1 MTDCP
6 IHLKSMTM
14 VTQAKTPPLIDA
26 DALTAQLNKI
36 VTDNGGKG
44 DVSAVRMKVLAAL
57 KETYQSGCEIAKA
70 ELNENGS
77 GTACAKR
84 LSDMQDTLMH
94 CILEFALDHV
104 FPTGTPS
111 MAEKLSVVAVGGYG
125 RGTLAPGSDIDLLF
139 VLPYKQTPWGESVV
153 EYLLYLLWDMGFKVG
168 HATRNIDECVRLSR
182 SDITIRTSIL
192 EARHVCGDRALF
204 DELEKRF
211 EKDVVRG
218 TAKEFI
224 AAKLEERDDRH
235 KRSGASRYRVE
246 PNIKEGKGGL
256 RDLHTLFWIAKY
268 FYSVSKTDELIK
280 LGVFT
285 RKEHNLFLKC
295 EDFLWAVRCH
305 LHFLTGRPEERL
317 SFDVQAEL
325 ARRLGYQEHG
335 GLAAVERFMK
345 HYFLIAKDVG
355 DLTRIFCA
363 QLEEADA
370 KDTPDLNRLFLNLTG
385 RNRQKIRGT
394 KDFVLETKR
403 IAAAE
408 PTTFE
413 RDPVNLIRLFWLADK
428 HNLSFHP
435 DTIQQVRRSLKFIT
449 KKVREDPEANRLFL
463 EILTSRNQPE
473 IVLRRMNEAGVLGRF
488 IPDFG
493 RVVAMM
499 QFNMYH
505 HFTVDEHLLRSIG
518 ILAEIERGDLEAE
531 HPLANEIFPEIKD
544 RVVLYVA
551 LFLHD
556 IAKGRKED
564 HSIAGA
570 KVARKLCPR
579 FGLTPAQTELVAWLI
594 EEHLTMSSI
603 AQSRDLADRKTI
615 QDFFNL
621 VQTTERMKLLLILTV
636 CDIKA
641 VGPGVWNGW
650 KGQLLRTLYY
660 ETEPLLTGGF
670 SQIAQ
675 SDRVNRAQQQLA
687 HVLMEGSDGDEKAWT
702 KKQVEAYQKLHY
714 SAYWMRVDPDA
725 MVRHA
730 RFINDA
736 ETEKRSFATTTHT
749 KSFEEITEISV
760 YAPDHPRLLA
770 YVTGACA
777 VAGANIVDAQI
788 FTTTNG
794 KALDT
799 IYVKRE
805 FDSDADEL
813 RRGARIGELISDV
826 LDGSLHLPAVLAT
839 KSQKTRRQK
848 AFSLEPSVSID
859 NTVSNLFSVV
869 EVSGLD
875 RLGLLYDLTTALA
888 DLNLDI
894 ASAHIATFGERALD
908 GFYVTDLMGEK
919 VTGAGK
925 HKAIKDRLTR
935 VFTTKPGTAGHVP
948 NKSKSKRNTAPQN
961 KKSLTV

>member
-1 MTDCP
+1 MA
-6 IHLKSMTM
+6 
-14 VTQAKTPPLIDA
+14 TQVKQLPLIDIN
-26 DALTAQLNKI
+26 ALSEQLDSI
-36 VTDNGGKG
+36 VAKNGGTG
-44 DVSAVRMKVLAAL
+44 DAPVVRNKVLATL
-57 KETYQSGCEIAKA
+57 KEAYKAGCAIAKD

-84 LSDMQDTLMH
+84 LSDMQDLLMR
-94 CILEFALDHV
+94 CILEFALAHV

-168 HATRNIDECVRLSR
+168 HATRNIDECVRLSKT
-182 SDITIRTSIL
+182 DITIRTSIL
-192 EARHVCGDRALF
+192 EARHVCGDRDLF
-204 DELEKRF
+204 DELEQRF

-218 TAKEFI
+218 TAREFI

-268 FYSVSKTDELIK
+268 FYGVSKTDELIK

-285 RKEHNLFLKC
+285 RKEHNRFLKC

-335 GLAAVERFMK
+335 GLVAVERFMK

-385 RNRQKIRGT
+385 RRRRKIRGT
-394 KDFVLETKR
+394 TDFVLETKR
-403 IAAAE
+403 IAAADD
-408 PTTFE
+408 TIFE

-428 HNLSFHP
+428 HNLAFHP
-435 DTIQQVRRSLKFIT
+435 DTIQLVRRSLKFIT
-449 KKVREDPEANRLFL
+449 KRVREDPDANRLFL
-463 EILTSRNQPE
+463 DILTSKNQPE
-473 IVLRRMNEAGVLGRF
+473 TVLRRMNEAGVLGRF

-544 RVVLYVA
+544 RVILYVA

-615 QDFFNL
+615 QDFHAR
-621 VQTTERMKLLLILTV
+621 VQTTERMKMLLILTV

-670 SQIAQ
+670 TQVAQ
-675 SDRVNRAQQQLA
+675 SERVNRAKQQLS
-687 HVLMEGSDGDEKAWT
+687 HVLMEETRDGEKAWSQR
-702 KKQVEAYQKLHY
+702 QVKTYQKLHY

-725 MVRHA
+725 MARHA

-736 ETEKRSFATTTHT
+736 ESEKRTFATTVHT
-749 KSFEEITEISV
+749 KSFEEITEITV

-794 KALDT
+794 KALDS
-799 IYVKRE
+799 IFINRE
-805 FDSDADEL
+805 FNDDADEL
-813 RRGARIGELISDV
+813 RRGARIGDLIQDV
-826 LDGSLHLPAVLAT
+826 LNGSLHLPGVLAT
-839 KSQKTRRQK
+839 KSKKTRRQK
-848 AFSLEPSVSID
+848 AFSLDPEVSID
-859 NTVSNLFSVV
+859 NTVSNLFSVI

-919 VTGAGK
+919 ITAPAK
-925 HKAIKDRLTR
+925 HKAIKDRLMR
-935 VFTTKPGTAGHVP
+935 IFTTKPGTAGHVP
-948 NKSKSKRNTAPQN
+948 NKSKRNTTPMN

>member
-1 MTDCP
+1 MSLTDRP
-6 IHLKSMTM
+6 FNLKSDTMARHLK
-14 VTQAKTPPLIDA
+14 PLPLIDIN
-26 DALTAQLNKI
+26 ALTEQLNSI
-36 VTDNGGKG
+36 VAQNGGKG
-44 DVSAVRMKVLAAL
+44 DAQDVRNMVLTAL
-57 KETYQSGCEIAKA
+57 KEAYQAGCEAAKG

-77 GTACAKR
+77 GRACAKR
-84 LSDMQDTLMH
+84 LSDMQDLLMR
-94 CILEFALDHV
+94 CILEFALVHV

-153 EYLLYLLWDMGFKVG
+153 EYLLYMLWDMGFKVG
-168 HATRNIDECVRLSR
+168 HATRNIDECVRLSK

-192 EARHVCGDRALF
+192 EARHVCGDLDLF
-204 DELEKRF
+204 DEMEQRF
-211 EKDVVRG
+211 EKEVVRG
-218 TAKEFI
+218 TAREFI

-268 FYSVSKTDELIK
+268 FYGVSKTDELIK

-285 RKEHNLFLKC
+285 RKEHNVFLKC

-305 LHFLTGRPEERL
+305 LHFLTSRPEERL

-325 ARRLGYQEHG
+325 ARRLGYQEHN
-335 GLAAVERFMK
+335 GLVAVERFMK

-385 RNRQKIRGT
+385 RRRRKIRGT
-394 KDFVLETKR
+394 TDFVMETKR
-403 IAAAE
+403 IAAADD
-408 PTTFE
+408 TIFE

-428 HNLSFHP
+428 HNLAFHP
-435 DTIQQVRRSLKFIT
+435 DTIQLVRRSLKFIT
-449 KKVREDPEANRLFL
+449 KKVREDPIANKLFL
-463 EILTSRNQPE
+463 DILTGKNQPE
-473 IVLRRMNEAGVLGRF
+473 TVLRRMNEAGVLGRF

-518 ILAEIERGDLEAE
+518 IMAEIERGELEAE

-551 LFLHD
+551 VFLHD

-564 HSIAGA
+564 HSVAGA

-615 QDFFNL
+615 QDFHAL
-621 VQTTERMKLLLILTV
+621 VQTAERLKMLLILTV

-660 ETEPLLTGGF
+660 ETEPMLTGGF
-670 SQIAQ
+670 TQVAQ
-675 SDRVNRAQQQLA
+675 SDRVKRAKLQLA
-687 HVLMEGSDGDEKAWT
+687 HMLMEEKHNDAKVWSQR
-702 KKQVEAYQKLHY
+702 QVKSYQKLHY
-714 SAYWMRVDPDA
+714 PAYWMRVELEA

-730 RFINDA
+730 RFINA
-736 ETEKRSFATTTHT
+736 TEMENRPFATTVHT
-749 KSFEEITEISV
+749 KSFEEITEITV

-794 KALDT
+794 KALDS
-799 IYVKRE
+799 IFVNRE
-805 FDSDADEL
+805 FDDDADEL
-813 RRGARIGELISDV
+813 RRGARIGELIEDV
-826 LDGSLHLPAVLAT
+826 LNGSLHLPAVLAN

-848 AFSLEPSVSID
+848 AFSLKPSVSID
-859 NTVSNLFSVV
+859 NTVSNLFSVI

-908 GFYVTDLMGEK
+908 GFYVTDLTGEK
-919 VTGAGK
+919 ITTPAK
-925 HKAIKDRLTR
+925 HKAIKDRLMR
-935 VFTTKPGTAGHVP
+935 IFTTKPGTAGHVP
-948 NKSKSKRNTAPQN
+948 NKSKRNTAPIN
-961 KKSLTV
+961 KKSVTV

>member
-1 MTDCP
+1 MA
-6 IHLKSMTM
+6 IHLKNL
-14 VTQAKTPPLIDA
+14 PLIDIN
-26 DALTAQLNKI
+26 ALNKQLNSI
-36 VTDNGGKG
+36 VAENGGKA
-44 DVSAVRMKVLAAL
+44 DANEVRNKVLATL
-57 KETYQSGCEIAKA
+57 KEAYRTGCEVAKA

-84 LSDMQDTLMH
+84 LSDMQDLLMR
-94 CILEFALDHV
+94 CILEFALAHV

-168 HATRNIDECVRLSR
+168 HATRNIDECVRLSKT
-182 SDITIRTSIL
+182 DITIRTSIL
-192 EARHVCGDRALF
+192 EARHVCGDRDLF
-204 DELEKRF
+204 DELEQRF

-218 TAKEFI
+218 TAREFI

-268 FYSVSKTDELIK
+268 FYGVSKTDELIK

-285 RKEHNLFLKC
+285 RKEHNRFLKC

-385 RNRQKIRGT
+385 RRRRKIRGT
-394 KDFVLETKR
+394 TDFVLETKR
-403 IAAAE
+403 IAAADD
-408 PTTFE
+408 TIFE

-428 HNLSFHP
+428 HNLAFHP
-435 DTIQQVRRSLKFIT
+435 DTIQLVRRSLKFIT
-449 KKVREDPEANRLFL
+449 KRVREDPDANRLFL
-463 EILTSRNQPE
+463 DILTSKNQPE
-473 IVLRRMNEAGVLGRF
+473 TVLRRMNEAGVLGRF
-488 IPDFG
+488 VPDFG

-544 RVVLYVA
+544 RVILYVA

-615 QDFFNL
+615 QDFHAL
-621 VQTTERMKLLLILTV
+621 VQTTERMKMLLILTV

-670 SQIAQ
+670 TQVAQ
-675 SDRVNRAQQQLA
+675 SERVNRAKQQLS
-687 HVLMEGSDGDEKAWT
+687 HVLMEETRDGEKTWSQR
-702 KKQVEAYQKLHY
+702 QVKTYQKLHY

-725 MVRHA
+725 MARHA
-730 RFINDA
+730 RFINKA
-736 ETEKRSFATTTHT
+736 EAEKRTFATTVHT
-749 KSFEEITEISV
+749 KSFEEITEITV

-794 KALDT
+794 KALDS
-799 IYVKRE
+799 IFINRE
-805 FDSDADEL
+805 FNDDADEL
-813 RRGARIGELISDV
+813 RRGARIGDLIQDV
-826 LDGSLHLPAVLAT
+826 LNGSLHLPGVLAT
-839 KSQKTRRQK
+839 KSKKTRRQK
-848 AFSLEPSVSID
+848 AFSLDPEVSID
-859 NTVSNLFSVV
+859 NTVSNLFSVI

-919 VTGAGK
+919 ITGPAK
-925 HKAIKDRLTR
+925 HKAIKDRLMR
-935 VFTTKPGTAGHVP
+935 IFTTMPGTAGHVP
-948 NKSKSKRNTAPQN
+948 NKSKRNTTPMN

>member
-1 MTDCP
+1 MTDRP
-6 IHLKSMTM
+6 FNLKSDTM
-14 VTQAKTPPLIDA
+14 ATQVKQLPLIDIN
-26 DALTAQLNKI
+26 ALSEQLNSI
-36 VTDNGGKG
+36 VAKNSGTG
-44 DVSAVRMKVLAAL
+44 DAPVVRNKVLATL
-57 KETYQSGCEIAKA
+57 KEAYKAGCAIAKD

-84 LSDMQDTLMH
+84 LSDMQDLLMR
-94 CILEFALDHV
+94 CILEFALAHV

-168 HATRNIDECVRLSR
+168 HATRNIDECVRLSKT
-182 SDITIRTSIL
+182 DITIRTSIL
-192 EARHVCGDRALF
+192 EARHVCGDRELF
-204 DELEKRF
+204 DELEQRF

-218 TAKEFI
+218 TAREFI

-268 FYSVSKTDELIK
+268 FYGVSKTDELIK

-285 RKEHNLFLKC
+285 RKEHNRFLKC

-335 GLAAVERFMK
+335 GLVAVERFMK

-385 RNRQKIRGT
+385 RRRRKIRGT
-394 KDFVLETKR
+394 TDFVLETKR
-403 IAAAE
+403 IAAADD
-408 PTTFE
+408 TIFE

-428 HNLSFHP
+428 HNLAFHP
-435 DTIQQVRRSLKFIT
+435 DTIQLVRRSLKFIT
-449 KKVREDPEANRLFL
+449 KQVREDPDANRLFL
-463 EILTSRNQPE
+463 DILTSRNQPE
-473 IVLRRMNEAGVLGRF
+473 TVLRRMNEAGVLGRF

-544 RVVLYVA
+544 RVILYVA

-615 QDFFNL
+615 QDFHAL
-621 VQTTERMKLLLILTV
+621 VQTTERMKMLLILTV

-670 SQIAQ
+670 TQVAQ
-675 SDRVNRAQQQLA
+675 SERVNRAKQQLS
-687 HVLMEGSDGDEKAWT
+687 HVLMEEKREGEKAWSQR
-702 KKQVEAYQKLHY
+702 QVKTYQKLHY

-725 MVRHA
+725 MARHA
-730 RFINDA
+730 RFINNA
-736 ETEKRSFATTTHT
+736 ESEKQTFATTVHT
-749 KSFEEITEISV
+749 KSFEEITEITV

-794 KALDT
+794 KALDS
-799 IYVKRE
+799 IFINRE
-805 FDSDADEL
+805 FNDDADEL
-813 RRGARIGELISDV
+813 RRGARIGDLIQDV
-826 LDGSLHLPAVLAT
+826 LNGSLHLPGVLAT
-839 KSQKTRRQK
+839 KSKKTRRQK
-848 AFSLEPSVSID
+848 AFSLDPEVSID
-859 NTVSNLFSVV
+859 NTVSNLFSVI

-919 VTGAGK
+919 ITGPAK
-925 HKAIKDRLTR
+925 HKAIKDRLMR
-935 VFTTKPGTAGHVP
+935 IFTTKPGTAGHLP
-948 NKSKSKRNTAPQN
+948 NKSKRNTTPMN

>member
-1 MTDCP
+1 MTDRP
-6 IHLKSMTM
+6 FNLKSDSMAIHLKNL
-14 VTQAKTPPLIDA
+14 PLIDIN
-26 DALTAQLNKI
+26 ALNKQLNSI
-36 VTDNGGKG
+36 VAENGGKA
-44 DVSAVRMKVLAAL
+44 DANEVRNKVLATL
-57 KETYQSGCEIAKA
+57 KETYRTGCEVAKA

-84 LSDMQDTLMH
+84 LSDMQDLLMR
-94 CILEFALDHV
+94 CILEFALGHV
-104 FPTGTPS
+104 FPTGSPS

-168 HATRNIDECVRLSR
+168 HATRNIDECVRLSKT
-182 SDITIRTSIL
+182 DITIRTSIL
-192 EARHVCGDRALF
+192 EARHVCGDRSLF
-204 DELEKRF
+204 DELEQRF
-211 EKDVVRG
+211 EKEVVRG
-218 TAKEFI
+218 TAREFI

-268 FYSVSKTDELIK
+268 FYGASKTDELIK

-285 RKEHNLFLKC
+285 RKEHNRFLKC

-335 GLAAVERFMK
+335 GLVAVERFMK

-363 QLEEADA
+363 ELEEANA

-385 RNRQKIRGT
+385 RRRRKIRGT
-394 KDFVLETKR
+394 TDFVLETKR
-403 IAAAE
+403 IAAADD
-408 PTTFE
+408 TIFE
-413 RDPVNLIRLFWLADK
+413 RNPVNLIRLFWLAGK
-428 HNLSFHP
+428 HNLAFHP
-435 DTIQQVRRSLKFIT
+435 DTIQLVRRSLKFIT
-449 KKVREDPEANRLFL
+449 KRLREDPEANRLFL
-463 EILTSRNQPE
+463 DILTSKNQPE

-488 IPDFG
+488 VPDFG

-518 ILAEIERGDLEAE
+518 ILSEIERGDLEAE

-579 FGLTPAQTELVAWLI
+579 FGLTTAQTELVAWLI

-615 QDFFNL
+615 QDFHAL
-621 VQTTERMKLLLILTV
+621 VQTTERMKMLLILTV

-670 SQIAQ
+670 TQVAQ
-675 SDRVNRAQQQLA
+675 SERVNRAKQQLSQ
-687 HVLMEGSDGDEKAWT
+687 VLMEEQRGDEKVWSQR
-702 KKQVEAYQKLHY
+702 QVKTYQKLHY
-714 SAYWMRVDPDA
+714 SAYWMRVDPEA
-725 MVRHA
+725 MARHA

-736 ETEKRSFATTTHT
+736 EAEKRTFATTVHT
-749 KSFEEITEISV
+749 KSFEEITEITV

-794 KALDT
+794 KALDS
-799 IYVKRE
+799 IFINRE
-805 FDSDADEL
+805 FNDDADEL
-813 RRGARIGELISDV
+813 RRGARIGDLIQEV
-826 LDGSLHLPAVLAT
+826 LNGSLHLPGVLAT
-839 KSQKTRRQK
+839 KSKKTRRQK
-848 AFSLEPSVSID
+848 AFSLDPEVSID
-859 NTVSNLFSVV
+859 NTVSNLFSVI

-919 VTGAGK
+919 ITGPAK
-925 HKAIKDRLTR
+925 HKAIKERLMR
-935 VFTTKPGTAGHVP
+935 IFTTKPGTAGHVP
-948 NKSKSKRNTAPQN
+948 NKSKRNTAPMN

>member
-1 MTDCP
+1 MAA
-6 IHLKSMTM
+6 L
-14 VTQAKTPPLIDA
+14 VTQTPLIDPYA
-26 DALTAQLNKI
+26 LARTLNGIVENHDGRGDSSEVRSEALTA
-36 VTDNGGKG
+36 
-44 DVSAVRMKVLAAL
+44 L
-57 KETYQSGCEIAKA
+57 KQAYQSGCERA
-70 ELNENGS
+70 EALLQDDGS
-77 GTACAKR
+77 GTACARR
-84 LSDMQDTLMH
+84 LSNLQDQLMH
-94 CILEFALDHV
+94 CILDFALCHV
-104 FPTGTPS
+104 FPSSNPS

-153 EYLLYLLWDMGFKVG
+153 EYVLYLLWDMGFKVG
-168 HATRNIDECVRLSR
+168 HATRNIDECVRLSKT
-182 SDITIRTSIL
+182 DMTIRTSIL
-192 EARHVCGDRALF
+192 EARYVCGNQALF
-204 DELEKRF
+204 AELTERF
-211 EKDVVRG
+211 KKDVVRG
-218 TAKEFI
+218 TAREFI
-224 AAKLEERDDRH
+224 VAKLEERDDRH

-256 RDLHTLFWIAKY
+256 RDLHTLFWIARY
-268 FYSVSKTDELIK
+268 FYGIDRTDELIK
-280 LGVFT
+280 LGVLT
-285 RKEHNLFLKC
+285 RKEHNLFVKC

-317 SFDVQAEL
+317 SFDVQTEM
-325 ARRLGYQEHG
+325 ARRLDYHEHG

-363 QLEEADA
+363 QLEESNA
-370 KDTPDLNRLFLNLTG
+370 KDAPGLNRLFLNLTG
-385 RNRQKIRGT
+385 RRRRKIRGS

-403 IAAAE
+403 ITAADE
-408 PTTFE
+408 TVFQ
-413 RDPVNLIRLFWLADK
+413 RDPVNLIRMFWLADK
-428 HNLSFHP
+428 HNVAFHP
-435 DTIQQVRRSLKFIT
+435 DTIQLVRRSLKFIT
-449 KKVREDPEANRLFL
+449 KKVRENPEANRLFL
-463 EILTSRNQPE
+463 DILTSRNQPE
-473 IVLRRMNEAGVLGRF
+473 TVLRRMNETGVLGRF

-518 ILAEIERGDLEAE
+518 ILSEIDRGELEAE
-531 HPLANEIFPEIKD
+531 HPLANKIFSEIKD

-556 IAKGRKED
+556 IAKGRNED

-579 FGLTPAQTELVAWLI
+579 FGLTAAQTELVAWLI
-594 EEHLTMSSI
+594 EEHLTMSAI

-615 QDFFNL
+615 QDFAGCM
-621 VQTTERMKLLLILTV
+621 QTFERMKMLVILTV

-670 SQIAQ
+670 TQVGQ
-675 SDRVNRAQQQLA
+675 SERVHRA
-687 HVLMEGSDGDEKAWT
+687 MERLGSTLREEKRGDEKVWNQR
-702 KKQVEAYQKLHY
+702 QVNAYQKLHY
-714 SAYWMRVDPDA
+714 PAYWLRVDPET
-725 MVRHA
+725 MIYHA
-730 RFINDA
+730 RFINDV
-736 ETEKRSFATTTHT
+736 ETSKRSFATGVHT
-749 KSFEEITEISV
+749 KSFEGITEITV

-794 KALDT
+794 KALDS
-799 IYVKRE
+799 IFINRE
-805 FDSDADEL
+805 FNDDADEL
-813 RRGARIGELISDV
+813 RRGARIGELIEDV
-826 LDGSLHLPAVLAT
+826 LNGSLHLPAVLAS

-848 AFSLEPSVSID
+848 AFSLEPTVTID

-875 RLGLLYDLTTALA
+875 RLGLLYDLTTAMA
-888 DLNLDI
+888 DLNLNI

-908 GFYVTDLMGEK
+908 GFYVTDLIGEK
-919 VTGAGK
+919 ITNPGK
-925 HKAIKDRLTR
+925 HRTIKNRLLR
-935 VFTTKPGTAGHVP
+935 VFMTKPGTAGHVP
-948 NKSKSKRNTAPQN
+948 TKAKRNTPPATHERP
-961 KKSLTV
+961 SA

>member
-1 MTDCP
+1 MAT
-6 IHLKSMTM
+6 HLKNL
-14 VTQAKTPPLIDA
+14 PLIDIN
-26 DALTAQLNKI
+26 ALNKQLNSI
-36 VTDNGGKG
+36 VAENGGKG
-44 DVSAVRMKVLAAL
+44 DANEVRNKVLAAL
-57 KETYQSGCEIAKA
+57 KETYRTGCEVAKA

-84 LSDMQDTLMH
+84 LSDMQDLLMRS
-94 CILEFALDHV
+94 ILEFALDHV

-168 HATRNIDECVRLSR
+168 HATRNIDECVRLSKT
-182 SDITIRTSIL
+182 DITIRTSIL

-204 DELEKRF
+204 EEMEQRF
-211 EKDVVRG
+211 EKEVVRG
-218 TAKEFI
+218 TAREFI

-268 FYSVSKTDELIK
+268 FYGVSRTDQLIK

-285 RKEHNLFLKC
+285 RKEHNVFLKC

-305 LHFLTGRPEERL
+305 LHFLTNRPEERL

-325 ARRLGYQEHG
+325 ARRLGYHEHG

-363 QLEEADA
+363 ELEEADA

-385 RNRQKIRGT
+385 RRRRKIRGST
-394 KDFVLETKR
+394 DFVIETKR
-403 IAAAE
+403 IAAADD
-408 PTTFE
+408 TIFE

-428 HNLSFHP
+428 HNLAFHP
-435 DTIQQVRRSLKFIT
+435 DTIQLVRRSLKFIT
-449 KKVREDPEANRLFL
+449 KQVREDPEANRLFL
-463 EILTSRNQPE
+463 YILTSKNRPE
-473 IVLRRMNEAGVLGRF
+473 TVLRRMNEAGVLGRF
-488 IPDFG
+488 VPDFG

-544 RVVLYVA
+544 RVILYVA

-579 FGLTPAQTELVAWLI
+579 FGLSPAQTELVAWLI

-615 QDFFNL
+615 QDFHAL
-621 VQTTERMKLLLILTV
+621 VQTTERMKMLLILTV

-670 SQIAQ
+670 TQVAQ
-675 SDRVNRAQQQLA
+675 SERVNRAKQQLS
-687 HVLMEGSDGDEKAWT
+687 HVLMEEKRNDEKVWSQR
-702 KKQVEAYQKLHY
+702 QVKTYQKLHY

-725 MVRHA
+725 MARHA

-736 ETEKRSFATTTHT
+736 EVKKQTFATTVHT
-749 KSFEEITEISV
+749 KSFEEITEITV

-794 KALDT
+794 KALDS
-799 IYVKRE
+799 IFINRE
-805 FDSDADEL
+805 FNDDADEL
-813 RRGARIGELISDV
+813 RRGARIGELIQDV
-826 LDGSLHLPAVLAT
+826 LNGSLHLPGVLAT
-839 KSQKTRRQK
+839 KSKKTRRQK
-848 AFSLEPSVSID
+848 AFSLDPEVSID
-859 NTVSNLFSVV
+859 NTISNLFSVI

-875 RLGLLYDLTTALA
+875 RFGLLYDLTTALA

-919 VTGAGK
+919 ITGSAK
-925 HKAIKDRLTR
+925 HKTIKDRLMR
-935 VFTTKPGTAGHVP
+935 IFATKPGTAGHVP
-948 NKSKSKRNTAPQN
+948 NKSKRNTTPMN

>member
-1 MTDCP
+1 MA
-6 IHLKSMTM
+6 
-14 VTQAKTPPLIDA
+14 TQVKQLPLIDIN
-26 DALTAQLNKI
+26 ALSEQLNSI
-36 VTDNGGKG
+36 VAKNGGTG
-44 DVSAVRMKVLAAL
+44 DAPVVRNKVLATL
-57 KETYQSGCEIAKA
+57 KEAYKAGCAIAKD

-84 LSDMQDTLMH
+84 LSDMQDLLMR
-94 CILEFALDHV
+94 CILEFALAHV

-168 HATRNIDECVRLSR
+168 HATRNIDECVRLSKT
-182 SDITIRTSIL
+182 DITIRTSIL
-192 EARHVCGDRALF
+192 EARHVCGDRELF
-204 DELEKRF
+204 DELEQRF

-218 TAKEFI
+218 TAREFI

-268 FYSVSKTDELIK
+268 FYGVSKTDELIK

-285 RKEHNLFLKC
+285 RKEHNRFLKC

-335 GLAAVERFMK
+335 GLVAVERFMK

-385 RNRQKIRGT
+385 RRRRKIRGT
-394 KDFVLETKR
+394 TDFVLETKR
-403 IAAAE
+403 IAAADD
-408 PTTFE
+408 TIFE

-428 HNLSFHP
+428 HNLAFHP
-435 DTIQQVRRSLKFIT
+435 DTIQLVRRSLKFIT
-449 KKVREDPEANRLFL
+449 KQVREDTDANRLFL
-463 EILTSRNQPE
+463 DILTSKNQPE
-473 IVLRRMNEAGVLGRF
+473 TVLRRMNEAGVLGRF

-544 RVVLYVA
+544 RVILYVA

-615 QDFFNL
+615 QDFHAL
-621 VQTTERMKLLLILTV
+621 VQTTERMKMLLILTV

-670 SQIAQ
+670 TQVAQ
-675 SDRVNRAQQQLA
+675 SERVNRAKQQLS
-687 HVLMEGSDGDEKAWT
+687 HVLMEEKREGEKAWSQR
-702 KKQVEAYQKLHY
+702 QVKTYQKLHY

-725 MVRHA
+725 MARHA
-730 RFINDA
+730 RFINNA
-736 ETEKRSFATTTHT
+736 ESEKQTFATTVHT
-749 KSFEEITEISV
+749 KSFEEITEITV

-794 KALDT
+794 KALDS
-799 IYVKRE
+799 IFINRE
-805 FDSDADEL
+805 FNDDADEL
-813 RRGARIGELISDV
+813 RRGARIGDLIQDV
-826 LDGSLHLPAVLAT
+826 LNGSLHLPGVLAT
-839 KSQKTRRQK
+839 KSKKTRRQK
-848 AFSLEPSVSID
+848 AFSLDPEVSID
-859 NTVSNLFSVV
+859 NTVSNLFSVI

-919 VTGAGK
+919 ITGPAK
-925 HKAIKDRLTR
+925 HKAIKDRLMR
-935 VFTTKPGTAGHVP
+935 IFTTKPGTAGHLP
-948 NKSKSKRNTAPQN
+948 NKSKRNTTPMN

>member
-1 MTDCP
+1 MA
-6 IHLKSMTM
+6 IHLKNL
-14 VTQAKTPPLIDA
+14 PLIDIN
-26 DALTAQLNKI
+26 ALNKQLNSI
-36 VTDNGGKG
+36 VAENGGKA
-44 DVSAVRMKVLAAL
+44 DANEVRNKVLATL
-57 KETYQSGCEIAKA
+57 KETYRTGCEVAKA

-84 LSDMQDTLMH
+84 LSDMQDLLMR
-94 CILEFALDHV
+94 CTLEFALAHV

-168 HATRNIDECVRLSR
+168 HATRNIDECVRLSKT
-182 SDITIRTSIL
+182 DITIRTSIL

-204 DELEKRF
+204 DELEQRF

-218 TAKEFI
+218 TAREFI

-268 FYSVSKTDELIK
+268 FYGVSKTDELIK

-285 RKEHNLFLKC
+285 RKEHNRFLKC

-385 RNRQKIRGT
+385 RRRRKIRGT
-394 KDFVLETKR
+394 TDFVLETKR
-403 IAAAE
+403 IAAADDA
-408 PTTFE
+408 TFE

-428 HNLSFHP
+428 HNLAFHP
-435 DTIQQVRRSLKFIT
+435 DTIQLVRRSLKFIT
-449 KKVREDPEANRLFL
+449 KRVREDPEANRLFL
-463 EILTSRNQPE
+463 DILTSKNQPE
-473 IVLRRMNEAGVLGRF
+473 TVLRRMNEAGVLGRF

-544 RVVLYVA
+544 RVILYVA

-556 IAKGRKED
+556 IAKGRNED

-579 FGLTPAQTELVAWLI
+579 FGLSPAQTELVAWLI

-615 QDFFNL
+615 QDFHAL
-621 VQTTERMKLLLILTV
+621 VQTTERMKMLLILTV

-670 SQIAQ
+670 TQVAQ
-675 SDRVNRAQQQLA
+675 SERVNRAKQQLS
-687 HVLMEGSDGDEKAWT
+687 HVLMEEKRDDEKAWSQR
-702 KKQVEAYQKLHY
+702 QVKTYQKLHY

-725 MVRHA
+725 MARHA
-730 RFINDA
+730 RFINKA
-736 ETEKRSFATTTHT
+736 EAEKRTFATTVHT
-749 KSFEEITEISV
+749 KSFEEITEITV

-794 KALDT
+794 KALDS
-799 IYVKRE
+799 IFINRE
-805 FDSDADEL
+805 FNDDADEL
-813 RRGARIGELISDV
+813 RRGARIGDLIQDV
-826 LDGSLHLPAVLAT
+826 LNGSLHLPGVLAT
-839 KSQKTRRQK
+839 KSKKTRRQK
-848 AFSLEPSVSID
+848 AFSLDPEVSID
-859 NTVSNLFSVV
+859 NTVSNLFSVI

-908 GFYVTDLMGEK
+908 GFYVTDLTGEK
-919 VTGAGK
+919 ITGPAK
-925 HKAIKDRLTR
+925 HKAIKDRLMR
-935 VFTTKPGTAGHVP
+935 IFTTKPGTAGHVP
-948 NKSKSKRNTAPQN
+948 NKSKRNTTPMN

>member
-1 MTDCP
+1 MA
-6 IHLKSMTM
+6 
-14 VTQAKTPPLIDA
+14 TQVKQLPLIDIN
-26 DALTAQLNKI
+26 ALSEQLNSI
-36 VTDNGGKG
+36 VAKNGGTG
-44 DVSAVRMKVLAAL
+44 DAPVVRNKVLATL
-57 KETYQSGCEIAKA
+57 KEAYKAGCAIAKE

-84 LSDMQDTLMH
+84 LSDMQDLLMR
-94 CILEFALDHV
+94 CILEFALAHV

-168 HATRNIDECVRLSR
+168 HATRNIDECVRLSKT
-182 SDITIRTSIL
+182 DITIRTSIL
-192 EARHVCGDRALF
+192 EARHVCGDRELF
-204 DELEKRF
+204 DELEQRF

-218 TAKEFI
+218 TAREFI

-268 FYSVSKTDELIK
+268 FYGVSKTDELIK

-285 RKEHNLFLKC
+285 RKEHNRFLKC

-335 GLAAVERFMK
+335 GLVAVERFMK

-385 RNRQKIRGT
+385 RRRRKIRGT
-394 KDFVLETKR
+394 TDFVLETKR
-403 IAAAE
+403 IAAADD
-408 PTTFE
+408 TIFE

-428 HNLSFHP
+428 HNLAFHP
-435 DTIQQVRRSLKFIT
+435 DTIQLVRRSLKFIT
-449 KKVREDPEANRLFL
+449 KQVREDTDANRLFL
-463 EILTSRNQPE
+463 DILTSKNQPE
-473 IVLRRMNEAGVLGRF
+473 TVLRRMNEAGVLGRF

-544 RVVLYVA
+544 RVILYVA

-615 QDFFNL
+615 QDFHAL
-621 VQTTERMKLLLILTV
+621 VQTTERMKMLLILTV

-670 SQIAQ
+670 TQVAQ
-675 SDRVNRAQQQLA
+675 SERVNRAKQQLS
-687 HVLMEGSDGDEKAWT
+687 HVLMEEKREGEKAWSQR
-702 KKQVEAYQKLHY
+702 QVKTYQKLHY

-725 MVRHA
+725 MARHA
-730 RFINDA
+730 RFINNA
-736 ETEKRSFATTTHT
+736 ESEKQTFATTVHT
-749 KSFEEITEISV
+749 KSFEEITEITV

-794 KALDT
+794 KALDS
-799 IYVKRE
+799 IFINRE
-805 FDSDADEL
+805 FNDDADEL
-813 RRGARIGELISDV
+813 RRGARIGDLIQDV
-826 LDGSLHLPAVLAT
+826 LNGSLHLPGVLAT
-839 KSQKTRRQK
+839 KSKKTRRQK
-848 AFSLEPSVSID
+848 AFSLDPEVSID
-859 NTVSNLFSVV
+859 NTISNLFSVI

-919 VTGAGK
+919 ITGPAK
-925 HKAIKDRLTR
+925 HKAIKDRLMR
-935 VFTTKPGTAGHVP
+935 IFTTKPGTAGHLP
-948 NKSKSKRNTAPQN
+948 NKSKRNTTPMN